1 MSSILLHLLMI
12 EATVGHMKEKP
23 ESGTGA
29 WIVRAV
35 PTDLMRRTRMAA
47 LAQRKTVRQLMM
59 ELVQQHLQELER
71 KGILLKAKG

>member
-1 MSSILLHLLMI
+1 
-12 EATVGHMKEKP
+12 MKEKR
-23 ESGTGA
+23 ESEMGA
-29 WIVRAV
+29 WIVRQV

-71 KGILLKAKG
+71 KGILPKGRG